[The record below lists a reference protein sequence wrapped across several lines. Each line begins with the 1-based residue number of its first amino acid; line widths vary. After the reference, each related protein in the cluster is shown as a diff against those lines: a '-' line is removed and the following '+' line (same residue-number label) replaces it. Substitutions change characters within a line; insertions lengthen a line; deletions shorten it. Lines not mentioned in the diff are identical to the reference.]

1 MEKSKN
7 NNNINNIKS
16 RYAIILIF
24 ILINKNKLLKI
35 VNYNFQKKI
44 YNEIEVE
51 ITLIAREDPYYCA
64 TLSTLYLFA

>member
-35 VNYNFQKKI
+35 VNYNFQKK
-44 YNEIEVE
+44 N
-51 ITLIAREDPYYCA
+51 L
-64 TLSTLYLFA
+64 